1 LLSFYTHSFDIVS
14 AELEKNMRNTAM
26 IIAVL
31 VLASSTQVVAQNEPM
46 FVARLSTVDE
56 AIHLKTDDIAGLE
69 ISLDGEHSAISLS
82 LSADARQALA
92 ELTKRN
98 LNREMTF
105 TVCEKIIFQAFINAT
120 INSGLIN
127 ATSNESNILSMSK
140 VLSGEIGCVEYLR

>member
-1 LLSFYTHSFDIVS
+1 MH
-14 AELEKNMRNTAM
+14 NTAM

-56 AIHLKTDDIAGLE
+56 AIDLETDDIAGLE

>member
-1 LLSFYTHSFDIVS
+1 LLIFFTHPFNIVP
-14 AELEKNMRNTAM
+14 AELEKNMHNTAM

-56 AIHLKTDDIAGLE
+56 AIDLETDDIAGLE

>member
-1 LLSFYTHSFDIVS
+1 MH
-14 AELEKNMRNTAM
+14 NTAM

-56 AIHLKTDDIAGLE
+56 AIDLETDDIAGLE

-127 ATSNESNILSMSK
+127 ATSNESNVLSMSK

>member
-1 LLSFYTHSFDIVS
+1 
-14 AELEKNMRNTAM
+14 M
-26 IIAVL
+26 IIATL
-31 VLASSTQVVAQNEPM
+31 MLESSTQVAAQNEPTH
-46 FVARLSTVDE
+46 VARLSTVDE
-56 AIHLKTDDIAGLE
+56 AIHLETDDIAGLE

-105 TVCEKIIFQAFINAT
+105 TVCEKVVFHASINAT

-127 ATSNESNILSMSK
+127 PTSNESNVLSMSK